1 MFIHNKIKFNR
12 GFTLI
17 EVIVSTLI
25 TGIILSSI
33 FYIISFLNTN
43 LDRLSNRNQNYS
55 LFLTSLSI
63 IEQDLKSLSA
73 RSIRDEYG
81 DTEPPLILYNGNEK
95 KITFSRLI
103 FDDKNLL
110 SHTYRIEYSF
120 VDQVLK
126 RNIWDVLDRVQDS
139 KFQSQILDKNIT
151 DIQIQ
156 ASNDELK
163 WHNNWPIGFKPIN
176 RYINKDSIGLT
187 TRNDIMV
194 YQNSSSGKENE
205 FSSLKLPLAFK
216 INIKHKIFGEIERVI
231 LSQI

>member
-43 LDRLSNRNQNYS
+43 LDKLSNRNQNYS

-110 SHTYRIEYSF
+110 SHTYRIEYNF

-139 KFQSQILDKNIT
+139 KFQSQILDKNII

-176 RYINKDSIGLT
+176 RYINKNSIGLT

-194 YQNSSSGKENE
+194 YQNSSSGTENE